1 MKFFEYLIYFKY
13 FKNLILKGACMKPT
27 NLDKVIDLL
36 EKSDSYLYQQEKLYI
51 LINGKTYIIHNV
63 NQNSCDYLLKVSGV
77 NAPVEARKYT
87 KVKGERW
94 TPEEE
99 EIILKNPNPK
109 ILEVLLP
116 NRTKG
121 AIKNKAAKMR
131 EKLELEN
138 KKPKGEV

>member
-51 LINGKTYIIHNV
+51 LTNGKTYIIHNV
-63 NQNSCDYLLKVSGV
+63 NQNSYNYILKNSTLDPSVVSK
-77 NAPVEARKYT
+77 KYT
-87 KVKGERW
+87 RIKGEKW

-99 EIILKNPNPK
+99 GIVLQNPNVK
-109 ILEVLLP
+109 ILEALLP
-116 NRTKG
+116 NRTKD
-121 AIKNKAAKMR
+121 AIRHKLYNMMNPKKIKA
-131 EKLELEN
+131 
-138 KKPKGEV
+138 PKI